1 MVIRGKGKF
10 GYLDGSIPQPL
21 TTKPSFSLWDIQN
34 SMVMSWLIH
43 SMEDHIV
50 EIYLLYSTAQSIWD
64 VVSLAYSD
72 LEDTSQMFYLRSKAR
87 NLRQADDYVTTY
99 FNSLK
104 KLWQELDLFNQLN
117 WKDPKDANIYRLMLA
132 CEWIYDSLA
141 RLNHSL
147 DDVHGRIISTKPLS
161 DLDEIFAQFF
171 VITARIFRHGC

>member
-10 GYLDGSIPQPL
+10 GYLGGSIPQPL
-21 TTKPSFSLWDIQN
+21 TTDPSFPLWDIQH
-34 SMVMSWLIH
+34 STVMSRLIH

-64 VVSLAYSD
+64 AVSLAYSD

-87 NLRQADDYVTTY
+87 NLRQADDSVTTY

-117 WKDPKDANIYRLMLA
+117 
-132 CEWIYDSLA
+132 
-141 RLNHSL
+141 
-147 DDVHGRIISTKPLS
+147 
-161 DLDEIFAQFF
+161 
-171 VITARIFRHGC
+171 